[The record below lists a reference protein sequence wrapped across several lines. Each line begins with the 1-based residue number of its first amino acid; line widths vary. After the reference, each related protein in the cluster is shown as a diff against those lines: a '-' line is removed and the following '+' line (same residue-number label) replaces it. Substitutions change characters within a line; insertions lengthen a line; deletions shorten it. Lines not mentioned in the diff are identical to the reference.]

1 MESEIGATTARGCPM
16 VATWVRRTM
25 WNRFQGDEQADG
37 EIPEGKA
44 VELPPQETKI
54 DQAPQGL
61 TLITKRQVPREFYIT
76 KQDAENHG
84 YTRGCPG
91 CGSWFRGVGKQP
103 HTAECRERFRKL
115 MSDDARVQ
123 LANQKRQRFAEEEQE
138 RKRRKEEKRE
148 DKARKKKREEEEEET
163 DRKRTCQ
170 SSGSSDGPWKQKK
183 DGG

>member
-1 MESEIGATTARGCPM
+1 
-16 VATWVRRTM
+16 M

-61 TLITKRQVPREFYIT
+61 TITAKRQVPREFYIT
-76 KQDAENHG
+76 KKDAENHG
-84 YTRGCPG
+84 YTRGCLG

-115 MSDDARVQ
+115 MSDDARAQ
-123 LANQKRQRFAEEEQE
+123 LTNQKKAAL
-138 RKRRKEEKRE
+138 RRGRTGE
-148 DKARKKKREEEEEET
+148 KKKKGGEEGGQSTEKET
-163 DRKRTCQ
+163 
-170 SSGSSDGPWKQKK
+170 
-183 DGG
+183 

>member
-1 MESEIGATTARGCPM
+1 
-16 VATWVRRTM
+16 M

-44 VELPPQETKI
+44 VELPPQETKV

-61 TLITKRQVPREFYIT
+61 TIITKRQVPREFYIT
-76 KQDAENHG
+76 KKDAENHG
-84 YTRGCPG
+84 YTRGCLG

-103 HTAECRERFRKL
+103 HMVECRERFRKL

-123 LANQKRQRFAEEEQE
+123 LANQKRQRFAEKEQE

-148 DKARKKKREEEEEET
+148 DKARKKKREEEE
-163 DRKRTCQ
+163 KKQ
-170 SSGSSDGPWKQKK
+170 AVSGHCKVVGQVTVLSLAMEAKER
-183 DGG
+183 